1 MAESTGNYR
10 DHAGYVVFPRSSA
23 ELTDTT
29 RCPACYVP
37 LTTVV
42 CGNCGLDVANSVAIE
57 LARASTDAAE
67 VLDQRLN
74 LIGRIRFESA
84 QRVAAPAAAAAAD
97 VPSFAASPQAP
108 ALATS
113 AAVPAPQA
121 EPQPAPVAPAR
132 ARRQISV
139 QVVLLLVG
147 VALLS
152 IGAIFFL
159 VYAFINF
166 GLVWRSLII
175 ATVTIAAYVGAS
187 ILNRRRLTATAE
199 SVAVLAVILTYLDA
213 FALRANDLL
222 VVGDSQGFAHWGG
235 TLIISAV
242 GFIVWNRVTGL
253 RVASIVGFATVAP
266 GISLLTLGLSEALP
280 DALPPYLALVAL
292 SIGCLTYPLAGRISL
307 PIGNALPERYTM
319 VITAL
324 LAVAL
329 AGVVALFLDRETS
342 FASTAGLI
350 VVAAVGAAH
359 ADLSVRT
366 GLPRGVSSAFAA
378 LAAIGASVSFAV
390 AGPVTKNPVYFAF
403 VPLLAAVAIALA
415 LEATHRRF
423 RAAPARVPLL
433 VASVAGGSIAA
444 VIAIAPLFEAI
455 GGVLDGIRANAG
467 IWAVSS
473 TSARELRVETYL
485 AVAVLAAVVIT
496 AALAWAA
503 QGILRRRTTTVIWA
517 ASAVLLLTPPL
528 AGVLW
533 ASVGSWLLLGIAG
546 AASLLFVRTTQV
558 VRIAI
563 AVSAAVATA
572 LGYSAAWASYDIW
585 LLGSVGA
592 LVALLLGWRAVT
604 SSAGRSAVLAVT
616 AVVALVAA
624 GAGGWRL
631 QELVGDSAS
640 AAVLSTLFVNA
651 LAVLLLIATVFASR
665 FVSALETRVVYW
677 ISLATAVVASGSLW
691 LVSAIGADTIRD
703 LVVPGY
709 VSLAVLGAVFIAALL
724 LWMAGAATEQ
734 FRAERLAASIVLVP
748 ALAWFAV
755 ALTLTLSPTPLASAL
770 ALVATIAVVLVTA
783 CALGVVRFS
792 PGLNLRGAV
801 DVGVALVT
809 VAALL
814 VAVMERSDLTWLVLL
829 ASAIVALLASVS
841 ADGLF
846 ASDSWRK
853 HLGWVSLLL
862 AVSALAWLLSTAQ
875 VRDVAAYVLPP
886 AGALLLV
893 SAAAWNSARRR
904 DLPSP
909 GSPRI
914 AIAGLLLALTPLGIA
929 HSTELTGWLIAVVAV
944 SAALI
949 LAGTLVRGS
958 AGAQPYLDAAAVAGA
973 LGLIVSVYGRGYVL
987 ATREHDTTELTVWL
1001 AAAFLVLIVAA
1012 FGVAR
1017 DARAWPTRLV
1027 LSQVLLGIPMFL
1039 TLVLGLISVSDGPVG
1054 VGASPIVGGV
1064 SLVVLFACIHI
1075 AGVIL
1080 DRAPFT
1086 RIMSWIAIGCAVVA
1100 WLVAA
1105 SMSAL
1110 QPLEWA
1116 TVPIAVALLIT
1127 GAVTLARSP
1136 SARSW
1141 PWLSPGVLVLILPSL
1156 LASFVDEPIWRL
1168 VGVGVACV
1176 AAIVVGALLR
1186 LQAPL
1191 VLGAGLVLIHG
1202 LRTFAPQ
1209 LVAVYQL
1216 TEWWVWA
1223 VVGGAIIFF
1232 IGFTFERR
1240 KRDFQNTATRIA
1252 ALR

>member
-1 MAESTGNYR
+1 MAESTSDYR

-23 ELTDTT
+23 DLTDTT
-29 RCPACYVP
+29 RCPACYAP
-37 LTTVV
+37 LTAVL
-42 CGNCGLDVANSVAIE
+42 CSNCGLDVASPVAIE
-57 LARASTDAAE
+57 LAHASTDAAE
-67 VLDQRLN
+67 ALDERLN
-74 LIGRIRFESA
+74 LIGRIRFETA
-84 QRVAAPAAAAAAD
+84 HRVAAPVVAAD
-97 VPSFAASPQAP
+97 VPVFAPSPE
-108 ALATS
+108 AL
-113 AAVPAPQA
+113 AAVPAPSA
-121 EPQPAPVAPAR
+121 PPVAQPAAPVAPPVP
-132 ARRQISV
+132 RRQISV

-222 VVGDSQGFAHWGG
+222 VVGDSPGFAHWGG

-242 GFIVWNRVTGL
+242 GFIVWNRFTGL

-266 GISLLTLGLSEALP
+266 GIALLTLGLSEALP
-280 DALPPYLALVAL
+280 NALPPYLALVAL
-292 SIGCLTYPLAGRISL
+292 SIGCLTYPLAGRISRAS
-307 PIGNALPERYTM
+307 GAALPERYTM

-324 LAVAL
+324 VAVVL
-329 AGVVALFLDRETS
+329 AGVVALFLDRQTS
-342 FASTAGLI
+342 FASTTGLL
-350 VVAAVGAAH
+350 VVAAAGAAH
-359 ADLSVRT
+359 ADLSLRT

-378 LAAIGASVSFAV
+378 LAAIAASVSFAV
-390 AGPVTKNPVYFAF
+390 AGPVAENAVYFAF

-415 LEATHRRF
+415 LEAAHRRF
-423 RAAPARVPLL
+423 RAAPARTSLL
-433 VASVAGGSIAA
+433 VASVAAGSIAA
-444 VIAIAPLFEAI
+444 IIAIAPAFEAI
-455 GGVLDGIRANAG
+455 GGVFDGIRANAG
-467 IWAVSS
+467 LWAISGSS
-473 TSARELRVETYL
+473 TREVRDETYL
-485 AVAVLAAVVIT
+485 AVAALAAVVVA
-496 AALAWAA
+496 AALAWAG
-503 QGILRRRTTTVIWA
+503 QGILRGRTTTIVWA

-533 ASVGSWLLLGIAG
+533 ASMGSWLLLGSAG
-546 AASLLFVRTTQV
+546 AAALLFLHTTRA

-572 LGYSAAWASYDIW
+572 LGYATSWASYDIW
-585 LLGSVGA
+585 LLGSLGT
-592 LVALLLGWRAVT
+592 LFALLLGWRAVT
-604 SSAGRSAVLAVT
+604 SSVGRSAVLAVAT
-616 AVVALVAA
+616 VVALVAA

-640 AAVLSTLFVNA
+640 AAVLSALFVNA
-651 LAVLLLIATVFASR
+651 LAVLLLITTTFASR
-665 FVSALETRVVYW
+665 FLSALETRVVYW
-677 ISLATAVVASGSLW
+677 ISLATTVVASGALW
-691 LVSAIGADTIRD
+691 LVSAIDAGTIRE

-709 VSLAVLGAVFIAALL
+709 VSLAVLSAISIAALL
-724 LWMAGAATEQ
+724 LWMAGTATEQ
-734 FRAERLAASIVLVP
+734 FRAERLAASVALAP
-748 ALAWFAV
+748 TLAWFAV
-755 ALTLTLSPTPLASAL
+755 ALTLALSPTPLAGTL
-770 ALVATIAVVLVTA
+770 ALVATIAVALVAA

-801 DVGVALVT
+801 DAGVALVT

-814 VAVMERSDLTWLVLL
+814 VAVVERSDLTWLVLL
-829 ASAIVALLASVS
+829 TAAIVALLASVS

-846 ASDSWRK
+846 ASDSPRK

-862 AVSALAWLLSTAQ
+862 AVSALVWLLSTEH

-904 DLPSP
+904 GLASP
-909 GSPRI
+909 GSPKI
-914 AIAGLLLALTPLGIA
+914 ALAGLLLALTPLGIA
-929 HSTELTGWLIAVVAV
+929 HSAELTGWLVIVAAG
-944 SAALI
+944 SAALL
-949 LAGTLVRGS
+949 LAGTLVSGS
-958 AGAQPYLDAAAVAGA
+958 VGAQPYLDAAAIAGA
-973 LGLIVSVYGRGYVL
+973 LGLMASAYGRAYVL
-987 ATREHDTTELTVWL
+987 ATHEHDTIELTSWL
-1001 AAAFLVLIVAA
+1001 AATFLVLTLAA

-1017 DARAWPTRLV
+1017 QSRSLPVRLV
-1027 LSQVLLGIPMFL
+1027 PSQVLLGIPML
-1039 TLVLGLISVSDGPVG
+1039 VTLVLGLISVGDGPVG
-1054 VGASPIVGGV
+1054 VGAAPIVGGV
-1064 SLVVLFACIHI
+1064 SLVVLFAAIHVV
-1075 AGVIL
+1075 GGIL

-1086 RIMSWIAIGCAVVA
+1086 RIMSWISIGCAAVA

-1105 SMSAL
+1105 SMNAL

-1116 TVPIAVALLIT
+1116 TVQIALALLIT
-1127 GAVTLARSP
+1127 GGVTLARSP
-1136 SARSW
+1136 DARSW
-1141 PWLSPGVLVLILPSL
+1141 PWLSPGILVLILPSL

-1168 VGVGVACV
+1168 VGVGIACV
-1176 AAIVVGALLR
+1176 AAIVVGALVK

-1191 VLGAGLVLIHG
+1191 VLGAVLVLIHG

-1232 IGFTFERR
+1232 IGFTFEKR
-1240 KRDFQNTATRIA
+1240 KRDFQNTTTKIA